1 MTQDDTPS
9 KKPPNILFYCKTCSK
24 LGRQKDFLMPVKD
37 MPGHPKGISIHCI
50 HCLHDQGY
58 RFKGLNYGKDSKQDN
73 NAKHRKSVSQRRKP
87 G

>member
-50 HCLHDQGY
+50 HCLHDQG
-58 RFKGLNYGKDSKQDN
+58 
-73 NAKHRKSVSQRRKP
+73 
-87 G
+87 